1 MSKRALY
8 REYRPVI
15 FSDVIG
21 QDHIITILKN
31 QVKEQA
37 FSHAYLFC
45 GSRGTG
51 KTSSAK
57 ILSRAVNCLH
67 PIEGDPCGK
76 CEACMISKEENADII
91 EIDAASHTGVDNVRE
106 LIEQAQF
113 APLQLKYRVF
123 IIDEVHMLS
132 SPAFNA
138 LLKTLEEPPKHVI
151 FILAT
156 TEPQK
161 LPATIISRCQRFD
174 FHRLTI
180 PHIVYRL
187 KTVLESVGT
196 TIDPD
201 GLRLIARAADGG
213 MRDALSLVDQC
224 LSFGKN
230 HITKEDVIDIL
241 GNIDQETLF
250 FLSKAIFKGD
260 AAACLSV
267 INEVIRS
274 GRDISVFTN
283 DLLAHLRNLLIAKTC
298 GECKELLDITED
310 QMDLLLKQIKN
321 VSETSI
327 LHALETVIQA
337 QSTMKLNASPRIV
350 VESALV
356 RACRPV
362 DIHTID
368 ALEIRI
374 KQLEDRKELLT
385 NEIPSHNMFLSDEKH
400 VSFMT
405 EEQKIITDSVST
417 IKEKENK
424 GQSDSLPDHSV
435 TDIKDSPAVNEAENL
450 WKKVLER
457 IKEQN
462 PMVFYLAKDSI
473 GASIKDDHVNVVFP
487 ANQESKIEMCNA
499 QVNYKIIQDC
509 VNKEAPGMRAVFQNQ
524 EMNAKEKRLQELFGS
539 TLTIE
544 IPKV

>member
-1 MSKRALY
+1 
-8 REYRPVI
+8 
-15 FSDVIG
+15 
-21 QDHIITILKN
+21 
-31 QVKEQA
+31 
-37 FSHAYLFC
+37 
-45 GSRGTG
+45 
-51 KTSSAK
+51 
-57 ILSRAVNCLH
+57 
-67 PIEGDPCGK
+67 
-76 CEACMISKEENADII
+76 MISKEENADII

-368 ALEIRI
+368 ALEISYYR
-374 KQLEDRKELLT
+374 
-385 NEIPSHNMFLSDEKH
+385 S
-400 VSFMT
+400 
-405 EEQKIITDSVST
+405 
-417 IKEKENK
+417 
-424 GQSDSLPDHSV
+424 
-435 TDIKDSPAVNEAENL
+435 
-450 WKKVLER
+450 
-457 IKEQN
+457 
-462 PMVFYLAKDSI
+462 SI
-473 GASIKDDHVNVVFP
+473 SRTCG
-487 ANQESKIEMCNA
+487 
-499 QVNYKIIQDC
+499 
-509 VNKEAPGMRAVFQNQ
+509 
-524 EMNAKEKRLQELFGS
+524 
-539 TLTIE
+539 
-544 IPKV
+544 